1 MAMRNLIETF
11 AFASRLVEPHRK
23 SGVMQGQK
31 SIANELVLKGRSSN
45 FVPPIRVLV
54 HDTMHETKLP
64 CSSPE
69 DVA

>member
-1 MAMRNLIETF
+1 
-11 AFASRLVEPHRK
+11 
-23 SGVMQGQK
+23 MQGQK
-31 SIANELVLKGRSSN
+31 SIANELGLEGRSSN

-54 HDTMHETKLP
+54 HDTMHETKLS

>member
-1 MAMRNLIETF
+1 MVMRNLIETF
-11 AFASRLVEPHRK
+11 AFASRLVEPRRR
-23 SGVMQGQK
+23 SGLMQGQK
-31 SIANELVLKGRSSN
+31 SIANESGLEGRSSN
-45 FVPPIRVLV
+45 FVPPIRGPV